1 MVGSLGGRSGS
12 HGSGG
17 DSGDGSVDRRIA
29 RWRLASQ
36 HLSGPGL
43 GSAEAVVDSLLAVQ
57 AENHSQSSWAVAAR
71 TSGMTEVEFTAA
83 YDAGEI
89 LRTHVMRPTWHFVTP
104 ADIGWLLDLTGPRI
118 WGSTF
123 RNLANR
129 GLDPAALERAG
140 EIVTAALAGD
150 GPRTRPEIGAYL
162 DDAGLPSTGQLLGH
176 QLAWCEM
183 HGLICSGPL
192 RDGTH
197 TYALLDERS
206 PDRRRLDRDEAL
218 AELALRYFTSHGPA
232 TERDLAYWA
241 TQTLTDVRAGIA
253 SVADQL
259 ESFDHDGRTFWH
271 APIEGSGPEPADAT
285 PEPRGHILQILD
297 ETFRGYQDSRWVI
310 DTDKLVTR
318 GREPSIGMLLV
329 DAQMVGYMTRTVRA
343 DDVEFTVR
351 PMRHLD
357 DGELAAIEA
366 AASRYA
372 RYLDREPTVTWTAA

>member
-1 MVGSLGGRSGS
+1 MT
-12 HGSGG
+12 
-17 DSGDGSVDRRIA
+17 
-29 RWRLASQ
+29 SQ

-43 GSAEAVVDSLLAVQ
+43 GSAAAVVESLLAVQ
-57 AENHSQSSWAVAAR
+57 AENHPQSSWAVAAR

-83 YDAGEI
+83 YDAGKI
-89 LRTHVMRPTWHFVTP
+89 LRTHVIRPTWHFVTP

-123 RNLANR
+123 RNLAGQ
-129 GLDPAALERAG
+129 GLDPATLVTAG
-140 EIVTAALAGD
+140 EIVTAAID
-150 GPRTRPEIGAYL
+150 VHGPRTRPEIGAQL
-162 DDAGLPSTGQLLGH
+162 AHAGLPSSGQLLGH

-197 TYALLDERS
+197 TYALLDERA

-218 AELALRYFTSHGPA
+218 AELALRYFTGHGPA

-259 ESFDHDGRTFWH
+259 EAFDHDGRTFWH
-271 APIEGSGPEPADAT
+271 APIEGSGPDDLDAT

-310 DTDKLVTR
+310 DADELVPR

-329 DAQMVGYMTRTVRA
+329 DAQMVGHMKRTVRA
-343 DDVEFTVR
+343 DHVDFATT
-351 PMRHLD
+351 PMRSLD
-357 DGELAAIEA
+357 EAEMAAIEA

-372 RYLDREPTVTWTAA
+372 HFLGREPTVTWASA